1 LNTCGP
7 TKRLCV
13 LVDDLAGRFG
23 YEDGR
28 YLSGRERVLSSTR
41 SNLES
46 GLCRAR
52 TPWHKLGRR
61 AEAEAQLT
69 NLQAQKGDS
78 AAYQYAQVYAQWGST
93 AKALQWL
100 DAAVR
105 LHDSGLVAL
114 KTDPFLDPAAPGAA
128 FPGDSAGIEVL
139 KVEPPFLADR
149 ASSCRRRRFLI
160 AGRIHRGRKG

>member
-114 KTDPFLDPAAPGAA
+114 KTDPFLDPLRQEPRFQA
-128 FPGDSAGIEVL
+128 IQQEL
-139 KVEPPFLADR
+139 KF
-149 ASSCRRRRFLI
+149 
-160 AGRIHRGRKG
+160 